1 MLILPHHYTYQN
13 HHALPFFVSLSSTSK
28 SISSVLLFTLSTVGC
43 SLAARFGPLEFTLS
57 ASAVNLASFCAVN
70 TLGRSEDGATFVGEI
85 AGEKWIVRCG
95 SFVVELNGVC
105 VVLGVDILDSGKN
118 CSLGSRACVV

>member
-1 MLILPHHYTYQN
+1 M
-13 HHALPFFVSLSSTSK
+13 
-28 SISSVLLFTLSTVGC
+28 LLFTLSTVGC

-70 TLGRSEDGATFVGEI
+70 TLDRSEDGATFVGEMR
-85 AGEKWIVRCG
+85 IVRCG

-105 VVLGVDILDSGKN
+105 VVLGVDFLDSGKN
-118 CSLGSRACVV
+118 CSLGSPACVV